1 MAAEPR
7 LGERNVLRALLALG
21 LAVGVLGFTR
31 LRGEF
36 DCYMAIHRW
45 LQEHGVSEPVRNLD
59 SSLLLVLACFVA
71 AAIAHS
77 PRRMLSGLGLT
88 GSLLRGLA
96 LAVLAGLP
104 MLVLGFFGRTTMQVD
119 FDTVRGAIVAP
130 FVEELF
136 FRAMLVGIAVQVGKA
151 PFWPTT
157 ILAGLLFGAMHVPWN
172 ASLGSEH
179 LGVLLVTTAGGV
191 WFAWIL
197 RSHDWNL
204 WTTIG
209 LHAVMNGAWM
219 VFALAPDAA
228 GGLWANLSRAATIGL
243 GTWLTL
249 RHLRRPRSVEPG

>member
-7 LGERNVLRALLALG
+7 IAERDVPRALLALG
-21 LAVGVLGFTR
+21 LALGVLAFTQ
-31 LRGEF
+31 LRAKV
-36 DCYMAIHRW
+36 DCYVALHRW
-45 LQEHGVSEPVRNLD
+45 LQERGVSEPVRNLD
-59 SSLLLVLACFVA
+59 TSLLLVLACLVA
-71 AAIAHS
+71 AAIAYG
-77 PRRMLSGLGLT
+77 PRRLLSGLGLT
-88 GSLLRGLA
+88 GSLPRGLA
-96 LAVLAGLP
+96 FAAIAGLP
-104 MLVLGFFGRTTMQVD
+104 MLVLGFFGRTAVQGD
-119 FDTVRGAIVAP
+119 FDTVRGAIIAP
-130 FVEELF
+130 FVEELL
-136 FRAMLVGIAVQVGKA
+136 FRATLVGITVRVGSA

-179 LGVLLVTTAGGV
+179 VGILLVTTAGGV

-197 RSHDWNL
+197 RAHSWNL

-249 RHLRRPRSVEPG
+249 RQLRKSASVEPG

>member
-1 MAAEPR
+1 VAAEPR
-7 LGERNVLRALLALG
+7 FAERHVPRALLALG
-21 LAVGVLGFTR
+21 LALGVLAFTR
-31 LRGEF
+31 LRAKV
-36 DCYMAIHRW
+36 DCYVAFHRW
-45 LQEHGVSEPVRNLD
+45 LQELGVSEPIRNLD
-59 SSLLLVLACFVA
+59 TSLLLVLACLVA
-71 AAIAHS
+71 AAIAYG

-88 GSLLRGLA
+88 GSLPRGLA
-96 LAVLAGLP
+96 FAAIAGLP
-104 MLVLGFFGRTTMQVD
+104 MLVLGFFGRIAVQWD
-119 FDTVRGAIVAP
+119 FDTVRGAVIAP

-136 FRAMLVGIAVQVGKA
+136 FRATLVGITVRVGSA

-172 ASLGSEH
+172 ASLGSQH
-179 LGVLLVTTAGGV
+179 VGVFLVTTAGGV

-197 RSHDWNL
+197 RTYRWNL

-243 GTWLTL
+243 GTWLCL
-249 RHLRRPRSVEPG
+249 RHLRRTLSGEPG